1 MVSKLG
7 TFFILMCNVHLRFS
21 FAFILLFLIV
31 ESHATCR
38 YKSTGGVGTIKEY
51 VGYSE
56 DHHWYMVTMIPHN
69 KGNARRV
76 QERSISRCFSGYSSF
91 DDVLN
96 ADERRKRRR
105 LEERSRVKHLS
116 AANKEHRKEIKNLQR
131 QARSLEEELSVGVIY
146 FIYPLFVFT
155 LRCTQHF

>member
-1 MVSKLG
+1 MK
-7 TFFILMCNVHLRFS
+7 IKR
-21 FAFILLFLIV
+21 
-31 ESHATCR
+31 R

>member
-1 MVSKLG
+1 
-7 TFFILMCNVHLRFS
+7 
-21 FAFILLFLIV
+21 
-31 ESHATCR
+31 
-38 YKSTGGVGTIKEY
+38 
-51 VGYSE
+51 
-56 DHHWYMVTMIPHN
+56 MVTMIPHN

-131 QARSLEEELSVGVIY
+131 QARSLEEELSVLKKENDKYRKEMTLVPINIMRAERQLLY
-146 FIYPLFVFT
+146 VTVFFIKRFPT
-155 LRCTQHF
+155 K

>member
-1 MVSKLG
+1 MYQFRG
-7 TFFILMCNVHLRFS
+7 TQGIEGKYLYCFNVMKIKR
-21 FAFILLFLIV
+21 
-31 ESHATCR
+31 R

-105 LEERSRVKHLS
+105 LEERSRVKHLNVEKK
-116 AANKEHRKEIKNLQR
+116 ALRLHRFPSTKW
-131 QARSLEEELSVGVIY
+131 VI
-146 FIYPLFVFT
+146 
-155 LRCTQHF
+155 LRC

>member
-1 MVSKLG
+1 MK
-7 TFFILMCNVHLRFS
+7 IKR
-21 FAFILLFLIV
+21 
-31 ESHATCR
+31 R

-51 VGYSE
+51 VGHSE

-69 KGNARRV
+69 KGKARRV

-96 ADERRKRRR
+96 ADERRRRRR
-105 LEERSRVKHLS
+105 LEERSRIKCLS

-131 QARSLEEELSVGVIY
+131 QARSLEEELSVLKKENDKY
-146 FIYPLFVFT
+146 RREMSEFKLHNLFSRTRPAANGIIMNIRDYVKMA
-155 LRCTQHF
+155 